1 MADPVVAAPRMNAII
16 HRAVLRDLDRFGSTL
31 PQFSPGD
38 RSRASGLADA
48 FDRLDRLLTHHHEGE
63 EEHLWPLLRRQ
74 PQDAVEVGQ
83 LTEEHDRIV
92 SALGVARSAFGRLRT
107 SASAGDAGEAGAAV
121 ADLRAAATGH
131 FEHEERDLP
140 ELLAGA
146 DQEALPG
153 AVRKLGRGQ
162 PLREALVFLQWVA
175 DGTDADQRAFLRST
189 IPPPVH
195 WLSKLL
201 VGRRYART
209 STAAWG

>member
-1 MADPVVAAPRMNAII
+1 MADPVVAAPRMNSLI
-16 HRAVLRDLDRFGSTL
+16 HRAVLRDLDRFGQAL
-31 PQFSPGD
+31 PQFSSGD
-38 RSRASGLADA
+38 RGRATGLGDA

-74 PQDAVEVGQ
+74 PQDAVEVGR

-92 SALGVARSAFGRLRT
+92 SALGIARTTFGRLRT
-107 SASAGDAGEAGAAV
+107 SASATDAQEAGAAV
-121 ADLRAAATGH
+121 DEVRAAAATH
-131 FEHEERDLP
+131 FQHEERDLP
-140 ELLAGA
+140 ELLAAA

-175 DGTDADQRAFLRST
+175 DGTDADQLAFLRST

-195 WLSKLL
+195 WLSKRLA
-201 VGRRYART
+201 GRRYAAVT
-209 STAAWG
+209 SAAWG